1 MQSLV
6 GKWMSRKSPE
16 VVYSVTD
23 VELMRKT
30 SCGSIG
36 SRRMKL
42 VEDQVDKMASPP
54 QKAEESA
61 PDCVLYPPQ
70 KVPVCAVE
78 MSLPPMDRIF
88 GLCYAFR
95 HQGSF
100 W

>member
-36 SRRMKL
+36 SRRMEL
-42 VEDQVDKMASPP
+42 VEDQVDKMTSPS